1 MFTIHCE
8 NIVRAAA
15 SRKAPG
21 YPNTDL
27 AEPLTLTERL
37 ASSLRTGADR
47 LPLHPSETKSGD
59 TQRKHSR
66 TLHPDMIRRMD
77 GAPQLVNP
85 SGSIIEGAGP
95 ASVLSP
101 DPQMTW
107 DHLSQRAPLRSRQVE
122 PPAQFHA
129 PLANFLQGSLRGGTR
144 KWNALASSYN
154 SIFCP

>member
-101 DPQMTW
+101 DPPDDMG
-107 DHLSQRAPLRSRQVE
+107 SSFPAGPSPVKASRTPSPVSRTSSE
-122 PPAQFHA
+122 L
-129 PLANFLQGSLRGGTR
+129 LAGQSARR
-144 KWNALASSYN
+144 YS
-154 SIFCP
+154 